1 MTKYEVAV
9 DVTQHL
15 ANGTAMETRHPE
27 ARHKANNPKI
37 EKSRNNG
44 RTGS

>member
-1 MTKYEVAV
+1 MTKYEAAV

-15 ANGTAMETRHPE
+15 ANRTAMETRHPE
-27 ARHKANNPKI
+27 TGQQANNHKI
-37 EKSRNNG
+37 EKPKYNG